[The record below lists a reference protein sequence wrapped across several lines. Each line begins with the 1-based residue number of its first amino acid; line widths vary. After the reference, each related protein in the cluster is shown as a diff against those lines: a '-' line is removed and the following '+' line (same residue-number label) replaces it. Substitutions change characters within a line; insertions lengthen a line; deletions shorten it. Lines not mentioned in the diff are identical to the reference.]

1 MLLKRLEKY
10 LFPIGLLIVTLYFI
24 PYIILGESSVVAFH
38 DQLDGEVPVYL
49 LHAKYLFS
57 GIDAYQE
64 LMNGIPSIGL
74 TPPAPLAVLL
84 YRLFSPFTAY
94 AITQFVTMMTAYV
107 GMSLCT
113 KALGHN
119 PINRFFVSGLF
130 SFLTVPSVYGLSILG
145 QPFLFWCFYQLTPYS
160 KKLRCPWLPLIGIA
174 FYTGFSSFVLSG
186 FALVGVALA
195 ISLFILIKHLR
206 NSLKPFLWFFTG
218 VAVLIALYITF
229 NLNLIGQMVGI
240 TGNFVSHREE
250 TVVYGIPF
258 LSNTWQIFTT
268 GIQHTGDS
276 HIWIL
281 AFATVLLI
289 YGLLIKQTRS
299 FHYRLMAFL
308 YLFILVLSIGSG
320 LIAMPSVVAFRNQA
334 GGFLK
339 YFQFNRVIWLTPA
352 CWYLILSLALH
363 LTFLTFRE
371 KSHTLIKRVSNIII
385 ATFAV
390 VTVCATGFLLLYT
403 NLLRQNIKQIVLPDS
418 PHSMTWEQFYA
429 IDLFDQ
435 AKQILPDNYS
445 DYRVVSL
452 GLYPAAALYNGFYC
466 LDGYSNNYP
475 LTYKHE
481 FRTII
486 APELAKNEE
495 LRLYYDNWGNRCY
508 FYSAEIGNYCLVK
521 KDAGLSI
528 KHLDDNTTQ
537 LKEMGA
543 KYLFSALP
551 LENTTDKYR
560 LLNPVP
566 FRSEDSYYQL
576 YVYEIL

>member
-1 MLLKRLEKY
+1 MIIKRLEKY
-10 LFPIGLLIVTLYFI
+10 LFGIGILIIVLYFI
-24 PYIILGESSVVAFH
+24 PYIILGESSVIAFH

-49 LHAKYLFS
+49 LHAKHLFS
-57 GIDAYQE
+57 GMSVYPE

-74 TPPAPLAVLL
+74 TPPAPIAVLF
-84 YRLFSPFTAY
+84 YYFFSPFVAY
-94 AITQFVTMMTAYV
+94 VLTQFVAMMTAYI

-113 KALGHN
+113 KALGHH
-119 PINRFFVSGLF
+119 PINSFFVSGLF
-130 SFLTVPSVYGLSILG
+130 SFLTVPSVYCLSILG
-145 QPFLFWCFYQLTPYS
+145 QPFLFWCFYMLSPYS
-160 KKLRCPWLPLIGIA
+160 KKLRYPWLPLLGIA

-186 FALVGVALA
+186 FALTGIILA
-195 ISLFILIKHLR
+195 ICLFILLKYFR
-206 NSLKPFLWFFTG
+206 KGLKPFLWFFAG
-218 VAVLIALYITF
+218 AAVLILLYITF
-229 NLNLIGQMVGI
+229 NINLIGQMLGI
-240 TGNFVSHREE
+240 TGNFISHREE
-250 TVVYGIPF
+250 TVINGIPF
-258 LSNTWQIFTT
+258 LSNTWQIFTA
-268 GIQHTGDS
+268 GIEHTGDS

-281 AFATVLLI
+281 AFATVVLLCGVI
-289 YGLLIKQTRS
+289 IKQTRS

-308 YLFILVLSIGSG
+308 YIFILILSIGSG
-320 LIAMPSVVAFRNQA
+320 LIATPSVVAFRNQA

-363 LTFLTFRE
+363 LTFFTFRE
-371 KSHTLIKRVSNIII
+371 KTNSLIKKITNLLLK
-385 ATFAV
+385 TFAV

-403 NLLRQNIKQIVLPDS
+403 NLLRQNIKQIILPNS
-418 PHSMTWEQFYA
+418 PHSLTWEQFYA
-429 IDLFDQ
+429 TDIFDQ
-435 AKQILPDNYS
+435 AKQILPNNYS

-475 LTYKHE
+475 LSYKHE
-481 FRTII
+481 FRKII

-495 LRLYYDNWGNRCY
+495 LRSYYDDWGNRCH
-508 FYSAEIGNYCLVK
+508 FFSAEIGNYCWVR
-521 KDAGLSI
+521 KDSGISI
-528 KHLDDNTTQ
+528 KHLDDDTTQ
-537 LKEMGA
+537 LKEMGG

-551 LENTTDKYR
+551 LENADDKYR

>member
-1 MLLKRLEKY
+1 MLKKLEKY
-10 LFPIGLLIVTLYFI
+10 LFPIGLLIVIFYFI
-24 PYIILGESSVVAFH
+24 PYFVLGESSVIAFH

-57 GIDAYQE
+57 GMNTYTE
-64 LMNGIPSIGL
+64 MMNGIPSIGL
-74 TPPAPLAVLL
+74 TPPAPLAVLF
-84 YRLFSPFTAY
+84 YRFFSPFTAY
-94 AITQFVTMMTAYV
+94 ALTQFVTMMTAYI

-113 KALGHN
+113 KALGHH
-119 PINRFFVSGLF
+119 PFNRFIVSGLF

-145 QPFLFWCFYQLTPYS
+145 QPFLFWCFYKLTPYS
-160 KKLRCPWLPLIGIA
+160 KKLRYNWLPLIGIA

-186 FALVGVALA
+186 FALVGAALA
-195 ISLFILIKHLR
+195 ISLFILIKYYR
-206 NSLKPFLWFFTG
+206 SGLKPFLWFFVG
-218 VAVLIALYITF
+218 VAVFIALYITF
-229 NLNLIGQMVGI
+229 NFNLIGQMLGL

-281 AFATVLLI
+281 AFATILII
-289 YGLLIKQTRS
+289 YGLLIKQTHS

-352 CWYLILSLALH
+352 CWYLILSLSLH
-363 LTFLTFRE
+363 LTYLAFRE
-371 KSHTLIKRVSNIII
+371 RATTVIKK
-385 ATFAV
+385 ATNYLLMAFAV

-403 NLLRQNIKQIVLPDS
+403 NLLRQNIKQVILPDS

-435 AKQILPDNYS
+435 AKQILPDNYA

-475 LTYKHE
+475 LSYKQE
-481 FRTII
+481 FRKII

-508 FYSAEIGNYCLVK
+508 FYSAEIGNYCLVG
-521 KDAGLSI
+521 KDSGLSI
-528 KHLDDNTTQ
+528 QHLDDNTTQ

-551 LENTTDKYR
+551 LENADDKYR